1 MVEYSNWAVLFDM
14 DGVLIDSEPAHEA
27 AINEAVVDFGL
38 APFTQATF
46 ERYFY
51 GRTDYSGFVDYLTA
65 IDRLDLT
72 IADLMAATAVAYE
85 RRFASNVRGYP
96 DALDALRA
104 AGRRGYR
111 VAIVSGARN
120 REIELAVARFEL
132 APYLDAII
140 GGDDVPTGK
149 PDPAPYLAGANRL
162 DIQPERCVVIEDAPA
177 GIASARAA
185 GMRCLAVQRSRDPA
199 QLAAADR
206 VVETV
211 TIEAIEGL
219 MASPK
224 KP

>member
-1 MVEYSNWAVLFDM
+1 MVEPNDWAVLFDM

-38 APFTQATF
+38 APFTLEVF

-65 IDRLDLT
+65 INRLDLT
-72 IADLMAATAVAYE
+72 IADLMAATAAAYE
-85 RRFASNVRGYP
+85 RRFAGDVRGYP
-96 DALDALRA
+96 DALGALRA
-104 AGRRGYR
+104 ASSRGYR

-132 APYLDAII
+132 ATYLDAII

-162 DIQPERCVVIEDAPA
+162 DTPPERCVVIEDAPA

-185 GMRCLAVQRSRDPA
+185 GMRCLAAQRSREPA
-199 QLAAADR
+199 LLSAADR

-219 MASPK
+219 MERAG
-224 KP
+224 

>member
-1 MVEYSNWAVLFDM
+1 MVEPNDWAVLFDM

-38 APFTQATF
+38 APFSKAVF

-72 IADLMAATAVAYE
+72 IADLMVATAVAYE
-85 RRFASNVRGYP
+85 RRFATDVRGYA
-96 DALDALRA
+96 DALDSLRTA
-104 AGRRGYR
+104 AMRGYR

-120 REIELAVARFEL
+120 REIDLVVDRFEL
-132 APYLDAII
+132 APYLTAII

-162 DIQPERCVVIEDAPA
+162 DFPPERCVVIEDAPA

-185 GMRCLAVQRSRDPA
+185 GMRCLAVQRSRGHA
-199 QLAAADR
+199 ILSAADR
-206 VVETV
+206 IVDTV
-211 TIEAIEGL
+211 TVEAIEGL
-219 MASPK
+219 MK
-224 KP
+224 QD

>member
-1 MVEYSNWAVLFDM
+1 MVNHSGWAVLFDM
-14 DGVLIDSEPAHEA
+14 DGVLINSEPAHEA

-38 APFTQATF
+38 APFTQAIF

-72 IADLMAATAVAYE
+72 IADLMAVTAVIYE
-85 RRFASNVRGYP
+85 RRFSSDVHGYP
-96 DALDALRA
+96 DALDALRVA
-104 AGRRGYR
+104 ATRGHR

-120 REIELAVARFEL
+120 REIELTIARFEL
-132 APYLDAII
+132 APYLHAII

-149 PDPAPYLAGANRL
+149 PDPAPYLAGAHRL
-162 DIQPERCVVIEDAPA
+162 DIQPERCLVIEDSPA

-185 GMRCLAVQRSRDPA
+185 GMRCLAVQRSRGSA

-206 VVETV
+206 IVDTLTV
-211 TIEAIEGL
+211 EAIEAL
-219 MASPK
+219 MK
-224 KP
+224 

>member
-1 MVEYSNWAVLFDM
+1 MVEPNDWAVLFDM
-14 DGVLIDSEPAHEA
+14 DGVLIDSEPAHAA
-27 AINEAVVDFGL
+27 AINEAVGDFGL
-38 APFTQATF
+38 APFSKAIF

-72 IADLMAATAVAYE
+72 IADLMIATSAAYE
-85 RRFASNVRGYP
+85 RRFASDVRGYP

-104 AGRRGYR
+104 ASARGYR

-120 REIELAVARFEL
+120 HEIELAVARFEL
-132 APYLDAII
+132 APFLDAII

-162 DIQPERCVVIEDAPA
+162 DIQPEHCVVIEDAPA

-185 GMRCLAVQRSRDPA
+185 GMRCLAAQRFRDPA

-206 VVETV
+206 IVETV

-219 MASPK
+219 METDK
-224 KP
+224 NT

>member
-1 MVEYSNWAVLFDM
+1 M

-27 AINEAVVDFGL
+27 AINEAVVEFGL
-38 APFTQATF
+38 EPFTKAIF

-85 RRFASNVRGYP
+85 RRFASDVHGYP

-104 AGRRGYR
+104 AATRGYR

-120 REIELAVARFEL
+120 REIELAVDRFEL
-132 APYLDAII
+132 APYLAAFI

-162 DIQPERCVVIEDAPA
+162 DTPPERCVVIEDAPA

-185 GMRCLAVQRSRDPA
+185 KMRCLAAQRSRDPA
-199 QLAAADR
+199 LLAAADR
-206 VVETV
+206 VVEVV

-219 MASPK
+219 MRTPNND
-224 KP
+224 

>member
-1 MVEYSNWAVLFDM
+1 MVEPNDWAVLFDM

-27 AINEAVVDFGL
+27 AINEAIVQFGL
-38 APFTQATF
+38 EPFTKAIF

-72 IADLMAATAVAYE
+72 IADLMAATATAYE
-85 RRFASNVRGYP
+85 RRFASDVRGYP

-104 AGRRGYR
+104 AATRGYR

-120 REIELAVARFEL
+120 RDIELVVARFEL
-132 APYLDAII
+132 APYLTAIV

-162 DIQPERCVVIEDAPA
+162 DTPAEHCIVIEDSPA

-185 GMRCLAVQRSRDPA
+185 NMRCLAAQRSRDPA
-199 QLAAADR
+199 QLAAATR
-206 VVETV
+206 IVETV
-211 TIEAIEGL
+211 TIEAIEEL
-219 MASPK
+219 MEQVK
-224 KP
+224 NT

>member
-1 MVEYSNWAVLFDM
+1 MVEPNHWAVLFDM

-38 APFTQATF
+38 APFSKAIF

-72 IADLMAATAVAYE
+72 IADLMAGAAAAYE
-85 RRFASNVRGYP
+85 RRFASDVHGYP
-96 DALDALRA
+96 DALDALRDTST
-104 AGRRGYR
+104 RGYR
-111 VAIVSGARN
+111 VAIISGARN
-120 REIELAVARFEL
+120 REIELTIARFEL
-132 APYLDAII
+132 APYLDAVI

-162 DIQPERCVVIEDAPA
+162 DIQPERCVVIEDSPA

-185 GMRCLAVQRSRDPA
+185 NMRCLAVQRTRDPA
-199 QLAAADR
+199 LLAAADR
-206 VVETV
+206 IVETV

-219 MASPK
+219 MEQDR
-224 KP
+224 